1 MIRSLYRTQTGSLRI
16 DLSSDE
22 FTSALKDPQGLLWVD
37 MVDEPVNACRPIL
50 QEVFGFHRLAIDDAL
65 QETHVPKVDDWE
77 EYLYLVLHAI
87 DFDKRSGQDVNTL
100 ELDVF
105 LGQNYIVTYH
115 KEPVLATDRV
125 WEACQHHRRHLSRG
139 VDYLLYRI
147 ADELVASYMPVVE
160 QMDEVVDSIEDQIFA
175 APTSDT
181 LEQLFT
187 LKRALLHLRRVIT
200 PQREVFNK
208 LARDDY
214 SVIDAEDRVW
224 FRDVYDHLVRMHE
237 INESIRELVSSA
249 VDTYLSAVNNRT
261 NEVVRTL
268 TIVTTMFMPISFI
281 AGFFGMNFFHAVT
294 PLESWTGTPAFAIAI
309 ALMILTPSCMYLW
322 IRQRAWM

>member
-1 MIRSLYRTQTGSLRI
+1 MIRSLYRTQEGSLQTG
-16 DLSSDE
+16 LSSDE
-22 FTSALKDPQGLLWVD
+22 FASALKNKQGLLWVD
-37 MVDEPVNACRPIL
+37 MVDETPNACRPIL
-50 QEVFGFHRLAIDDAL
+50 QDVFGFHPLAIDDAL

-87 DFDKRSGQDVNTL
+87 DFDKRIGQDMNTL

-115 KEPVLATDRV
+115 EKPILATDRA
-125 WEACQHHRRHLSRG
+125 WEAYQRHGRHLSRG
-139 VDYLLYRI
+139 ADYLLYRI
-147 ADELVASYMPVVE
+147 ADELIASYMPVVE
-160 QMDEVVDSIEDQIFA
+160 KMDEAIDSIEDQIFDE
-175 APTSDT
+175 PTSDT

-187 LKRALLHLRRVIT
+187 LKRALLHLRRIIT

-214 SVIDAEDRVW
+214 AVIEAEDRVW

-237 INESIRELVSSA
+237 INESVRELVSSA

-281 AGFFGMNFFHAVT
+281 AGFFGMNFFQAVT

-309 ALMILTPSCMYLW
+309 TLMILTPLGMYLW